1 MDNCLAN
8 TTENF
13 FICTNIPI
21 RTYKLDGTSAYSAGY
36 DGKLDGLFS
45 NEELFIKA
53 KAALLKR
60 GEQSFVSIS
69 LSDNTKFAASTIC
82 SCGIGEGFFL
92 IGPYIT
98 EKVEGLDIV
107 YKPENCIPHIISLL
121 HSIYRDTSFPKI
133 NIIRN
138 KEPYSYYV
146 TKALEYINRN
156 YQEPISLEDV
166 SNHLDINKCY
176 FCSIFKNETG
186 KTYSQYLN
194 ELRIEKSKELIL
206 KEYAPLLEIAL
217 AVGFNNQNYFNMI
230 FKKITNMTPM
240 EFRNNGRINEKN
252 Y

>member
-1 MDNCLAN
+1 MGNCLVN

-21 RTYKLDGTSAYSAGY
+21 RTYRLDGTSVYSAGY
-36 DGKLDGLFS
+36 DEKLGRLFS
-45 NEELFIKA
+45 SEELFIKA

-69 LSDNTKFAASTIC
+69 LSDNTRFAASTIC

-92 IGPYIT
+92 VGPYII
-98 EKVEGLDIV
+98 EKVEGSNII

-121 HSIYRDTSFPKI
+121 HSIYRDASFPKI
-133 NIIRN
+133 KFTLS

-146 TKALEYINRN
+146 TKALKYINKN
-156 YQEPISLEDV
+156 YKEPISLEDV

-176 FCSIFKNETG
+176 FCSLFKNETG

-206 KEYAPLLEIAL
+206 KENVPLLEIAL
-217 AVGFNNQNYFNMI
+217 AVGFNNQNYFNMT
-230 FKKITNMTPM
+230 FKKLTNMTPM